1 MAFLRPFVCGIVDM
15 PVHID
20 KRNVHML
27 SSGEVILAY
36 T

>member
-1 MAFLRPFVCGIVDM
+1 MAFLRPFVFGIVDM

-20 KRNVHML
+20 RRNVHIL
-27 SSGEVILAY
+27 SSGEVTLAY